1 MDGKY
6 DLIKKKIPPGFCL
19 PMITDRQT
27 DGQTGCIDTSSIVTS
42 TDGLPLILQ
51 ISMYFVE

>member
-6 DLIKKKIPPGFCL
+6 DLNFIFFWFL
-19 PMITDRQT
+19 VTMITDR
-27 DGQTGCIDTSSIVTS
+27 QTGCIDTSSIVTS
-42 TDGLPLILQ
+42 TDGASLILQ